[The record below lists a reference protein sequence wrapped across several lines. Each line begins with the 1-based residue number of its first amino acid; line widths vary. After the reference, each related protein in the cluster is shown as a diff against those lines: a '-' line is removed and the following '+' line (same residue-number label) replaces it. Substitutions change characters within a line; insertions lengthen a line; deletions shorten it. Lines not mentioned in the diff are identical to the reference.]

1 MRYLYLGLALL
12 GAVLPYS
19 QFIPFLAQ
27 HGLDVPL
34 LFDQLFANRVSSFF
48 GLDVM
53 VSALAVLVWAASQRR
68 RLGTRR
74 LAICVLATIGI
85 GPSCGLPLL
94 LYLRDRQQDEQVGQM
109 KPSPQGAA

>member
-1 MRYLYLGLALL
+1 MRYVYLGLALL

-27 HGLDVPL
+27 HGLDIPL
-34 LFDQLFANRVSSFF
+34 LFDQLFANRISSFF

-53 VSALAVLVWAASQRR
+53 ISALAVLVFAAAQLR

-74 LAICVLATIGI
+74 LAVCVLATIGI

-94 LYLRDRQQDEQVGQM
+94 LYLREGRQQVGQK